1 MAVQKIIEYPNSLL
15 RKTSASVISFN
26 AEFQV
31 LVDDLIETM
40 LYQDSM
46 GLAAP
51 QIGVL
56 QRVFVLNRQRI
67 LGKKHQKYHSSDIL
81 CIANPEIKCKEFLI
95 DSREGCLSI
104 TQQRGVVKRFERIQ
118 LEGVD
123 RNGCPL
129 SMSADGILSILIQ
142 HEVDHLDGILFI
154 DRLVE
159 EAEASQSDKIPQR

>member
-1 MAVQKIIEYPNSLL
+1 MAIQTIIEYPDSLL

-40 LYQDSM
+40 LDQDSM

-67 LGKKHQKYHSSDIL
+67 LGKKHQKYQPNDIL

-95 DSREGCLSI
+95 DSPEGCLSI
-104 TQQRGVVKRFERIQ
+104 PQQRGVAKRFERIQ
-118 LEGVD
+118 LKGVD

-129 SMSADGILSILIQ
+129 SSRADGMLSILIQ
-142 HEVDHLDGILFI
+142 HEIDHLDGILFI
-154 DRLVE
+154 DRLVG
-159 EAEASQSDKIPQR
+159 DIPKRATRF